1 MTQRIT
7 KPFALL
13 AGVIA
18 ILAAASC
25 TPTESYW
32 SEPQA
37 RKQNQIEPIRLVH
50 DVRFPSGNQLSPAEM
65 TQLENFL
72 VRNDIGYGDRV
83 YVLTSSSASGPV
95 SQRSKAV
102 LDYMK
107 VHGVWSESLPSPE
120 AQPGLVRIVVNRYVV
135 VPPNCPDWS
144 KPATSDYSN
153 TPLGNLGC
161 ANTSNLG
168 LMVADPRDLVHGQN
182 PGPADATG
190 SALAIQRYRTD
201 KVKPLQSITTG
212 GSGQ

>member
-1 MTQRIT
+1 MTQRLI
-7 KPFALL
+7 KHLALL
-13 AGVIA
+13 AG
-18 ILAAASC
+18 AAALLGTAAC

-32 SEPQA
+32 SEVQA
-37 RKQNQIEPIRLVH
+37 PKQNKIEPVRLLH
-50 DVRFPSGNQLSPAEM
+50 DVRFATGNQVSAAEAA
-65 TQLENFL
+65 QLENFL

-83 YVLTSSSASGPV
+83 YVLTDPSGTGPSA
-95 SQRSKAV
+95 QRSKAV
-102 LDYMK
+102 LERMAQQ
-107 VHGVWSESLPSPE
+107 GVWGVSLASPE
-120 AQPGLVRIVVNRYVV
+120 AQPGLVRVVVNRYVV

-153 TPLGNLGC
+153 TPMSNLGC

-168 LMVADPRDLVHGQN
+168 LMVADPSELIRGRT

-212 GSGQ
+212 TGQ